1 MSSFKLYLGSGFGL
15 GLLPKAPG
23 TWGSLGV
30 LLPLFLLIQTDFILA
45 IPVFAFIMILF
56 SIWASPYCEEVWGK
70 DPSKYVLDE
79 FAGQSVAFITIAS
92 FGDPKLD
99 LLILFLGFIL
109 FRIFDILKPF
119 GIKKVEGLPS
129 PWGILVDDVLAGL
142 YALIC
147 LEILIFIFQILKIFS

>member
-30 LLPLFLLIQTDFILA
+30 LAPIFLLIQYHSLLL
-45 IPVFAFIMILF
+45 IPVFALILILF

-79 FAGQSVAFITIAS
+79 FAGQAVVFITFSS
-92 FGDPKLD
+92 FGDLKLD

-119 GIKKVEGLPS
+119 GIKKVEELPS
-129 PWGILVDDVLAGL
+129 PWGILIDDVLAGL

-147 LEILIFIFQILKIFS
+147 LEILIFIFENLKIFS